1 MWDNAKWLNMYTIR
15 APEERK
21 ERIEEKIM
29 AEIFPKR
36 AEIKADCRS
45 IRKTTEDKDKE
56 NLTLAHHSKTAKTQ
70 R

>member
-1 MWDNAKWLNMYTIR
+1 
-15 APEERK
+15 
-21 ERIEEKIM
+21 M
-29 AEIFPKR
+29 AEIFPKG

-45 IRKTTEDKDKE
+45 IRKNTEDKDKE